1 MSDSPN
7 EIPASDRIIVG
18 VDGSDYSKKALRE
31 GARLAQA
38 LDAPLEAIA
47 CWHDPSVYAAPYRN
61 ISELKPETFRAH
73 SQQMLETT
81 LEEVFGQDR
90 PARLSTRLLHG
101 RPTELFVEESKN
113 AQMLVIGR
121 RGVGGVLGMIL
132 GSVSSA
138 LVFHAHCPVLIVR
151 H

>member
-18 VDGSDYSKKALRE
+18 VDGSDYSKEALRE
-31 GARLAQA
+31 GALLAQA

-47 CWHDPSVYAAPYRN
+47 CWQDPSVYATSYGYIP
-61 ISELKPETFRAH
+61 ELDPEAFRAD
-73 SQQMLETT
+73 SQRMLEDT
-81 LEEVFGQDR
+81 LEEVFGQNR
-90 PARLSTRLLHG
+90 PANLSTRLLHG
-101 RPTELFVEESKN
+101 RPAELLVDESKN
-113 AQMLVIGR
+113 ARMLVLGR

-138 LVFHAHCPVLIVR
+138 LVSHAHCPVVIVR
-151 H
+151 R

>member
-1 MSDSPN
+1 MSDTPTMT
-7 EIPASDRIIVG
+7 PTGDRIIVG
-18 VDGSDYSKKALRE
+18 VDGSEFSKEALRE

-47 CWHDPSVYAAPYRN
+47 CWQDPSLFAASYGYIP
-61 ISELKPETFRAH
+61 ELKPEAFRAD
-73 SQQMLETT
+73 SQRMLENT

-90 PARLSTRLLHG
+90 PAQLSTRLLRG
-101 RPTELFVEESKN
+101 RPAELLVEESKN
-113 AQMLVIGR
+113 ARMLVLGR

-138 LVFHAHCPVLIVR
+138 LVSHAHCPVVIVR
-151 H
+151 R

>member
-1 MSDSPN
+1 MSDTPIETSTG
-7 EIPASDRIIVG
+7 DRIIVG
-18 VDGSDYSKKALRE
+18 VDGSDHSKEALRE

-38 LDAPLEAIA
+38 LDAPVQAIA
-47 CWHDPSVYAAPYRN
+47 CWHEPSVHAASYRY
-61 ISELKPETFRAH
+61 IEELKPETFRAH
-73 SQQMLETT
+73 CQHMLEST

-101 RPTELFVEESKN
+101 RPAELLVEESNN
-113 AQMLVIGR
+113 ARMLVVGA
-121 RGVGGVLGMIL
+121 RGAGGILGMIL

-138 LVFHAHCPVLIVR
+138 LVSHAHCPVLVVR